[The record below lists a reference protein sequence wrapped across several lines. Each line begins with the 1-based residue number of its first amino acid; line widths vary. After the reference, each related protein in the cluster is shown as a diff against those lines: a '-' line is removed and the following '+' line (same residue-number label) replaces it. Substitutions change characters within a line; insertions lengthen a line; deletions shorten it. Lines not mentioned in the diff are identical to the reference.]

1 MYTVVPEKKEVFEA
15 DAESRVSPL
24 PATFSYSDARA
35 AGLSKRA
42 LYRLRDEGSIEVI
55 GRGLYR
61 RSDAALADLGL
72 LSVAARSPLATLCL
86 ATALARHGLSD
97 AIPPAPDV
105 ALPRGTRA
113 PATEAMIQWHFFA
126 RDTFDIGRGVLAL
139 DQETAIGLYS
149 AERSIIDAF
158 RTRGTQG
165 HELAN
170 EALRRWLRR
179 PKTQPSELLL
189 LAHQFPRAEE
199 PLRTSLELLL

>member
-1 MYTVVPEKKEVFEA
+1 MAT
-15 DAESRVSPL
+15 DESQMLAL

-42 LYRLRDEGSIEVI
+42 VYRLRDEGSIKRI

-61 RSDAALADLGL
+61 RSDAALSDLDL
-72 LSVAARSPLATLCL
+72 LAVAARSSLATLCL

-97 AIPPAPDV
+97 TIPPAPDV

-113 PATEAMIQWHFFA
+113 PATEAMVQWHFFA
-126 RDTFDIGRGVLAL
+126 RDTFDLGREMLSL

-149 AERSIIDAF
+149 AERSIVDAF
-158 RTRGTQG
+158 RTRGTEG

-179 PKTQPSELLL
+179 PKAQPSELLL

-199 PLRTSLELLL
+199 PIRTSLELLL